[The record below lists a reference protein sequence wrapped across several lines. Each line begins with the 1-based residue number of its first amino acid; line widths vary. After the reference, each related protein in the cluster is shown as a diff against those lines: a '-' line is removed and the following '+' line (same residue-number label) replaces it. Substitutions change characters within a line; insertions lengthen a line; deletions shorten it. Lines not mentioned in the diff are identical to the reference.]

1 MLRAL
6 LRRSQRQ
13 RKRAIVLARK
23 GEISSTRQ
31 EHLDHLA
38 AEAKRKGLSAAR
50 IQALR
55 SGSPAGGAGLALE
68 GQGRQGRGGD
78 GRERHGRARRAAGG
92 TARRQCR
99 NADGQLTEH
108 AR

>member
-50 IQALR
+50 IQAMKRRWDARVLVTHLR
-55 SGSPAGGAGLALE
+55 KVNLSALKIQATWRGLV
-68 GQGRQGRGGD
+68 GRRYAQ
-78 GRERHGRARRAAGG
+78 
-92 TARRQCR
+92 QCSQ
-99 NADGQLTEH
+99 ACCS
-108 AR
+108 

>member
-38 AEAKRKGLSAAR
+38 AEAKRKGLSAAK
-50 IQALR
+50 IQAI
-55 SGSPAGGAGLALE
+55 
-68 GQGRQGRGGD
+68 
-78 GRERHGRARRAAGG
+78 
-92 TARRQCR
+92 
-99 NADGQLTEH
+99 
-108 AR
+108 